1 MKDLPVVLLVLDQ
14 TNHASRRRGND
25 PVARSTQDYTFAFG
39 AAKGNTSLA
48 HFGTAFNGR
57 RNDYVSSI
65 SGQPWFRFATLSW
78 SPDII
83 FCCRDRSHY
92 FSIQCPL
99 WVMCGRRPLV
109 KGFSGDLRL
118 VGCKSCVRPVCA
130 AVVTA
135 GPDVICGIGSQSKAR
150 ALQSA

>member
-25 PVARSTQDYTFAFG
+25 PVARSTQDYTLAFG

-83 FCCRDRSHY
+83 FYCRDRSHY

-99 WVMCGRRPLV
+99 WVKSSHWVHHGTQIGTVIVPGTKTSHPRIHRLDFVHRHQGRYCRQPL
-109 KGFSGDLRL
+109 
-118 VGCKSCVRPVCA
+118 C
-130 AVVTA
+130 
-135 GPDVICGIGSQSKAR
+135 
-150 ALQSA
+150 